1 MAQLWAV
8 RGDPNSHGGGNLIAQ
23 NPQTVFIN
31 GISVIEHGDPAYP
44 DSFCPKPGGPHC
56 NPATARGSGTVFVY
70 GNPVHRNGDARICGA
85 VTVVSGQTT
94 VFSG

>member
-1 MAQLWAV
+1 MGELWAV

-23 NPQTVFIN
+23 NPQTVYIN

-44 DSFCPKPGGPHC
+44 DSFCPIPPHC

-70 GNPVHRNGDARICGA
+70 GNPVHRNRDARICGA
-85 VTVVSGQTT
+85 LTTVSGQTT